1 MGNLFGDDDEILSEM
16 EDEIGSILD
25 AEENTPDVP
34 EELTPRSNPDLFGH
48 EEIEKHLLNEYLL
61 GRLPHAIIL
70 AGTRGIGKAT
80 LAYRIAKFL
89 FAQKN
94 NTKTPETFHVSPEN
108 PVFKRVVSLGHS
120 DILVIERE
128 FDEKRE
134 KLKSEIPVDT
144 ARKIHPFLQKTAAE
158 GGWRVVIIDGAE
170 ALNQN
175 SQNAI
180 LKVLEEAPK
189 DALLILTT
197 SQPGAFLP
205 TIRSRCRMVQMKS
218 LGDETMSKLL
228 SRNLPSLSSSDK
240 VILLKMAEGS
250 IGSAIEFYQNNGIQL
265 YKEISQILETLP
277 KLDMVKLHELAEK
290 LGKSSAEISYYMA
303 MNIILKFCEN
313 NIRSQ
318 YRGDLKQ
325 AVYGNQHFLNSWEN
339 ISALIKNVDN
349 FNLDKRQGIIGAFLT
364 LQNPDYKGIAV

>member
-25 AEENTPDVP
+25 AEEITPDVL

-94 NTKTPETFHVSPEN
+94 NTKIPETFHVSPEN
-108 PVFKRVVSLGHS
+108 PVFKRVVSLGHA

-218 LGDETMSKLL
+218 LSDDVMSKLL
-228 SRNLPSLSSSDK
+228 SRNLPSLSSADK

-265 YKEISQILETLP
+265 YKEIFQILETLP
-277 KLDMVKLHELAEK
+277 RLDMVKLHELAEK
-290 LGKSSAEISYYMA
+290 LGKSSAEVSYYMA

-313 NIRSQ
+313 NIRSH

-325 AVYGNQHFLNSWEN
+325 SAYGNQHFLSSWES
-339 ISALIKNVDN
+339 ISTLIKNIDN